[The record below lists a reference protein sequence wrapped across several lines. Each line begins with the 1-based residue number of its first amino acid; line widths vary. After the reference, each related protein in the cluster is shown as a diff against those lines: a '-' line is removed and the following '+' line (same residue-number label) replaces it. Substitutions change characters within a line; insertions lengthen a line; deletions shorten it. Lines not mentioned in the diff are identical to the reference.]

1 LAFILRSI
9 LAVLMAVLPL
19 AGAFRASA
27 TKIDITPSTP
37 QWLLGYGPRQSTG
50 VHDRIYHRVMAL
62 DDGHTQFFLVS
73 SDLCLFS
80 PELYDQVAAA
90 LQAATGIE
98 RKQFWWS
105 VTHTHS
111 APEVG
116 PPGAYKVLLKG
127 RSDHEWDREYTEQ
140 IRASLVKVVKEAREK
155 LEPARL
161 RTGLGMSLANINR
174 RAKDV
179 DGKISLGLNP
189 DGPVDRQIGLIRVER
204 PDGSLIGLAAN
215 YAIHGTVLS
224 GSNTAISG
232 DAPGTVTEYLEKALG
247 ATVLFVNGAAGNAA
261 PIYSV
266 YPTPASGHLSEF
278 RVLLGDRI
286 LKANRLLAKG
296 SADVTLR
303 LDEFPVETALK
314 PGLEWPAELARYARV
329 EDSGRVLVRLP
340 VRVLRMNDAVIWAAP
355 VELFSEI
362 AIEVRSRS
370 PYLHTLYFGYT
381 NGWFGYLPTARG
393 FAEGGYEPQTSPFT
407 EAAEG
412 DLTRQMVTFLQGG
425 AER

>member
-1 LAFILRSI
+1 MLLILSS
-9 LAVLMAVLPL
+9 LPL
-19 AGAFRASA
+19 CAASFRASA
-27 TKIDITPSTP
+27 TRVDITPAAP
-37 QWLLGYGPRQSTG
+37 QWLLGYDPRKSTG
-50 VHDRIYHRVMAL
+50 VHDRIYHRVIAL
-62 DDGHTQFFLVS
+62 DDGRTQFYLVS

-90 LQAATGIE
+90 LEKATGIE

-116 PPGAYKVLLKG
+116 PPGVYKALLKG
-127 RSDHEWDREYTEQ
+127 RSNHEWDREYTEQ
-140 IRASLVKVVKEAREK
+140 ISTSLVKAVEQARAA

-161 RTGLGMSLANINR
+161 RTGLGMSFANINR
-174 RAKDV
+174 RARDV

-189 DGPVDRQIGLIRVER
+189 DGPVDRQVGLIRLER
-204 PDGSLIGLAAN
+204 PDGSLIALAAN

-232 DAPGTVTEYLEKALG
+232 DAPGAVTEYLEKALG
-247 ATVLFVNGAAGNAA
+247 APVLFLNGAAGNAA

-266 YPTPASGHLSEF
+266 YPTPAAGHLSEF

-286 LKANRLLAKG
+286 LQANQLLAKG
-296 SADVTLR
+296 SAEVALH
-303 LDEFPVETALK
+303 LDELTVETPLK
-314 PGLEWPAELARYARV
+314 PGLEWPPELARYARI

-340 VRVLRMNDAVIWAAP
+340 LRVLRLNDTAIWSLP

-362 AIEVRSRS
+362 SIDVRNRS
-370 PYLHTLYFGYT
+370 PFPHTFYFGYT
-381 NGWFGYLPTARG
+381 NGWFGYLPTARA

-407 EAAEG
+407 PSAEA
-412 DLTRQMVTFLQGG
+412 DLTNQIVTFLQRG

>member
-1 LAFILRSI
+1 MLLTI
-9 LAVLMAVLPL
+9 PL
-19 AGAFRASA
+19 HAADFRASA
-27 TKIDITPSTP
+27 SKIDITPAGP
-37 QWLLGYGPRQSTG
+37 QWLLGYGPRKSTG
-50 VHDRIYHRVMAL
+50 VHDRIYHRVLAM
-62 DDGHTQFFLVS
+62 DDGRTQFFLVS

-80 PELYDQVAAA
+80 PELYDQVAAN
-90 LQAATGIE
+90 LQKATGIE

-116 PPGAYKVLLKG
+116 PPGVYKVLLKG
-127 RSDHEWDREYTEQ
+127 RSDHEWDAEYTDQ
-140 IRASLVKVVKEAREK
+140 ISASLVKAVEQARAR

-161 RTGLGMSLANINR
+161 STGLGTSMANINR
-174 RAKDV
+174 RARDV

-204 PDGSLIGLAAN
+204 PDGSLIALAAN

-224 GSNTAISG
+224 GANTAISG
-232 DAPGTVTEYLEKALG
+232 DAPGVVTEYLEKMLD
-247 ATVLFVNGAAGNAA
+247 ATVLFVNSAAGNAA

-266 YPTPASGHLSEF
+266 YPTPGAGHLSEF

-286 LKANRLLAKG
+286 LQANKLLAKA

-303 LDEFPVETALK
+303 LDEFSVDTALK
-314 PGLEWPAELARYARV
+314 PVLEWPTELARYARA
-329 EDSGRVLVRLP
+329 EDSGKVLVRLP
-340 VRVLRMNDAVIWAAP
+340 VRILRLNDTAIWAAP

-362 AIEVRSRS
+362 AIDIRSRS
-370 PYLHTLYFGYT
+370 PFPQTFYFGYT
-381 NGWFGYLPTARG
+381 NGWFGYLPTARA

-407 EAAEG
+407 EAAES
-412 DLTRQMVTFLQGG
+412 DLTRQVVAYLKKGG
-425 AER
+425 PR

>member
-1 LAFILRSI
+1 
-9 LAVLMAVLPL
+9 MPL
-19 AGAFRASA
+19 GAADFRASA
-27 TKIDITPSTP
+27 AKVDITPAGP
-37 QWLLGYGPRQSTG
+37 QWLLGYGPRKSTG

-62 DDGHTQFFLVS
+62 DDGRTQFFLVS

-80 PELYDQVAAA
+80 PELYDQVADR
-90 LQAATGIE
+90 LQKATGIE

-116 PPGAYKVLLKG
+116 PPGVYKVLLKG
-127 RSDHEWDREYTEQ
+127 RSDHDWDAEYTEQ
-140 IRASLVKVVKEAREK
+140 ISASLIRAVEQARAR

-161 RTGLGMSLANINR
+161 STGTGTSMANINR
-174 RAKDV
+174 RARDV

-204 PDGSLIGLAAN
+204 ADGSLIALAAN

-224 GSNTAISG
+224 GANTAISG
-232 DAPGTVTEYLEKALG
+232 DAPGVVTEYLEKVLDAP
-247 ATVLFVNGAAGNAA
+247 VLFVNGAAGNAA

-266 YPTPASGHLSEF
+266 YPTPATGHLSEF

-286 LKANRLLAKG
+286 LQANKMLAKAT
-296 SADVTLR
+296 ADVSLR
-303 LDEFPVETALK
+303 LDEFSVETALK
-314 PGLEWPAELARYARV
+314 PGLEWPPELARYARV
-329 EDSGRVLVRLP
+329 PGDGKVQVRLP
-340 VRVLRMNDAVIWAAP
+340 VRVLRLNDTAIWALP

-362 AIEVRSRS
+362 AMDIRSRS
-370 PYLHTLYFGYT
+370 EYSQTFYFGYT
-381 NGWFGYLPTARG
+381 NGWFGYLTTARA

-407 EAAEG
+407 EAAEA
-412 DLTRQMVTFLQGG
+412 DLTREMVTFLKRGG
-425 AER
+425 PR